1 MRVYPRL
8 PACGLV
14 LIAAVALG
22 LGGCTTYPKAKV
34 VLEAMPAAQR
44 VRAEENLEVFHTV
57 WDLVNRKHYAPAI
70 DGVDW
75 EKAAA
80 KYGPLAAAAPNQRA
94 LYRTLN
100 EMLEPLH
107 DSHTRALTP
116 AQAQE
121 RKTRVRPRTG
131 FSMVHVDRQWV
142 VADVLPKSPA
152 QAAGV
157 QRGWVVL
164 TRNGE
169 ALDDRPDFRAREG
182 EAVVMEFLDLQNR
195 RVKLTLQAAT
205 LTTAAQ
211 QEVRELE
218 GGVMYLRFDEFDRTD
233 RRWLGEQL
241 RRHAN
246 APAVIVDLR
255 RNSGGD
261 THSLAIS
268 IGEFFDRPV
277 HCGTFISRNGSRTVK
292 QSVQWGSA
300 RYRGRVAVLV
310 DASSASS
317 AEIFAAVL
325 KDQQRAI
332 VVGRKT
338 AGAVL
343 ASWFHRLPDGGLL
356 QLSREDY
363 IAPNGRRIETNGVEP
378 DVVVTRTLADFR
390 AGRDPDLE
398 VALAVLRAG
407 AAPWPP
413 KP

>member
-8 PACGLV
+8 PALAFA
-14 LIAAVALG
+14 LLAALAIA
-22 LGGCTTYPKAKV
+22 GCTTTPQAKV
-34 VLEAMPAAQR
+34 SLAEIPAAQR
-44 VRAEENLEVFHTV
+44 ARAAQNLEVFHAV
-57 WDLVNRKHYAPAI
+57 WDLVNRKHYAPAV

-75 EKAAA
+75 EQAGA
-80 KYGPLAAAAPNQRA
+80 KYGPLAAAAPDQA
-94 LYRTLN
+94 TLYRTLN

-107 DSHTRALTP
+107 DSHTRAMTP
-116 AQAQE
+116 VQAQE
-121 RKTRVRPRTG
+121 RKTRERPRTG
-131 FSMVHVDRQWV
+131 FSMVRVDDHWV
-142 VADVLPKSPA
+142 VGDVLPESPA
-152 QAAGV
+152 ARAGV

-164 TRNGE
+164 ARNGE
-169 ALDDRPDFRAREG
+169 PLDARPDFRAREG
-182 EAVVMEFLDLQNR
+182 EAVTLDFLDANDR
-195 RVKLTLQAAT
+195 AVRLTMNAVT

-211 QEVRELE
+211 QVVRQLA
-218 GGVMYLRFDEFDRTD
+218 GGVVYLRFDEFDRTD
-233 RRWLGEQL
+233 RRWLGDQL
-241 RRHAN
+241 RRHAE

-255 RNSGGD
+255 RNPGGD

-268 IGEFFDRPV
+268 IGEFFDRMV
-277 HCGTFISRNGSRTVK
+277 NCGTFISRNGSRTVR

-310 DASSASS
+310 DSSSASS
-317 AEIFAAVL
+317 SEIFAAVL
-325 KDQQRAI
+325 KDQQRAV

-378 DVVVTRTLADFR
+378 HVVVTRTLADLR
-390 AGRDPDLE
+390 AGRDPDVE
-398 VALAVLRAG
+398 TALAVLQAG

-413 KP
+413 PGR